1 MDQASHEVE
10 ELGKRVE
17 QILAVVR
24 RLADENVSLREQL
37 AASHETNEQLQQRIA
52 EARARVQ
59 AALARLPAPAQAP
72 EQAQAQAQ
80 APDEAAPLDE
90 PVAETGEVM
99 PGDNE

>member
-52 EARARVQ
+52 EARTRVQ

-72 EQAQAQAQ
+72 EQAQAQAS
-80 APDEAAPLDE
+80 DEAAPLDE